1 MERWIHG
8 FKIMTDIIFKHPETP
23 AERLVLLTIPLFI
36 CIIILGKTGSLLGI
50 SKTGG
55 GRSFVVSLVGLIM
68 IILAMTAVNLYVPD
82 PTVIYQV
89 FAAIMVS
96 LILVVPLMCFIQ
108 NARYGVALVTW
119 IISLGAVAGSIFMI
133 NVAFDSI
140 GSGVKNVDKSRI
152 HRGEMQKL
160 YKDFK

>member
-1 MERWIHG
+1 M
-8 FKIMTDIIFKHPETP
+8 
-23 AERLVLLTIPLFI
+23 
-36 CIIILGKTGSLLGI
+36 

-55 GRSFVVSLVGLIM
+55 GKSFVVSLVGLVL